1 MAQQEWDDHDRSKK
15 VLARDLAK
23 DYLESCAPN
32 AILMSFGDNDT
43 YPLWYAQ
50 EVEGIRKDVR
60 VINNSLLGI
69 DWYINQLRYKVNES
83 DSIDVIWSADQIEG
97 SKMNYIRYKP
107 NPAIPET
114 RFYDLFDMMKN
125 YVGGKVGAEDQGD
138 GNAEPTFPVRK
149 VSVPVDK
156 AVVLANKTVNPTDS
170 VVSELQFE
178 IPKGALMKND
188 LAVLNIIAAN
198 KWKRPIYFTSPYGE
212 LGFGKYLRKDGLS
225 YRLVPVENDE
235 FNADWA
241 LDKMMHKFAFG
252 NADLKGVYY
261 DEENRRHLN
270 SIRTAYGEL
279 ASYLAAKNRKE
290 EARKVLNKVDKSM
303 LEENFAYGMVSRGNT
318 HNRYSL
324 MFLNACYMAEDKA
337 LIKKVSESVKK
348 DLQQQ
353 IKYYNSLDGI
363 NAENMSE
370 ERRMAESYLQA
381 LDQMEKQYTQPAKVA
396 VPEVGT
402 QVIKDSGK

>member
-1 MAQQEWDDHDRSKK
+1 
-15 VLARDLAK
+15 
-23 DYLESCAPN
+23 
-32 AILMSFGDNDT
+32 
-43 YPLWYAQ
+43 LWYAQ

-114 RFYDLFDMMKN
+114 KFYDLFDMMKN

-156 AVVLANKTVNPTDS
+156 SVVLANKTVNPADS

-241 LDKMMHKFAFG
+241 LDKMMNKFAFG

-270 SIRTAYGEL
+270 SIRSAYGEL
-279 ASYLAAKNRKE
+279 ASYLATKGRKE

-324 MFLNACYMAEDKA
+324 MFLNACYMAEEKA

-353 IKYYNSLDGI
+353 IKYYNSLDGQ
-363 NAENMSE
+363 NAENMGE
-370 ERRMAESYLQA
+370 EKRMAESYLQA
-381 LDQMEKQYTQPAKVA
+381 LDQMEKQYAQPAKVA
-396 VPEVGT
+396 VPEVGK
-402 QVIKDSGK
+402 QVISDSGK